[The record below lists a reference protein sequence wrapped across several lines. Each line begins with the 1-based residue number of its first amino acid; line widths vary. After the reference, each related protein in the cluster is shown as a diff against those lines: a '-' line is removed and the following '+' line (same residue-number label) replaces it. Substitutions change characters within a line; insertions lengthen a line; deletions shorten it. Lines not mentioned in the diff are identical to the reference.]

1 MNNAK
6 HISLKIILCKYR
18 GIYEMQ
24 DIFLIFQTLLNN
36 FQLIYLLTVLANISF
51 NNLKLNN
58 ADSIPMLPE
67 AVF

>member
-1 MNNAK
+1 
-6 HISLKIILCKYR
+6 
-18 GIYEMQ
+18 MQ